1 MPTNE
6 PPTHESVPETITVG
20 PEELVKYHDLATPLR
35 KTLDDC
41 DPTGQ
46 LSTMLLVA
54 ALRRMD
60 DLFIV
65 ISSSAEEAEDLLLW
79 DPLADLPA
87 CVRKAGGD
95 QLPRLMLILI
105 SDLAKD
111 FTSGGFRHPDTAIGA
126 LALEVILA
134 EATFLAELWSIGIT
148 SQDISDVGD
157 VLLFDTDHHW
167 LYSHTRKLSKKH
179 YRGLF
184 QSYFEH
190 PNGRNGLNPFVEMP

>member
-1 MPTNE
+1 MPTIE
-6 PPTHESVPETITVG
+6 PPTHESLPEPISVG
-20 PEELVKYHDLATPLR
+20 PEELVKYRDLAAPLR
-35 KTLDDC
+35 KTLDGS

-65 ISSSAEEAEDLLLW
+65 ISSTAEEAEDLLLW

-105 SDLAKD
+105 SDLAKG
-111 FTSGGFRHPDTAIGA
+111 FTTGFTTADTPIGA

-167 LYSHTRKLSKKH
+167 LYSHGRKLSKKD

>member
-1 MPTNE
+1 MPTIE
-6 PPTHESVPETITVG
+6 PPTHESLPEPISVG
-20 PEELVKYHDLATPLR
+20 PEELVKYHDLAAPLR
-35 KTLDDC
+35 KTLDGS

-65 ISSSAEEAEDLLLW
+65 ISSTAEEAEDLLLW

-105 SDLAKD
+105 SDLAKG
-111 FTSGGFRHPDTAIGA
+111 FTTGFTTADTPIGA

-148 SQDISDVGD
+148 SQDIADVGD